1 MGEFAVSRALYRGAL
16 FLIAFVVL
24 LLILRELTGVVM
36 QVFAACIIAAAISP
50 MVNSVTTSE
59 RARRWRWRPPRALAV
74 LAVYLVLGAI
84 FFVLGAVIFGG
95 LVSDIGLLI
104 ESMPSYAANARA
116 WVESL
121 AAQLPPGA
129 NEQLARLVSAAVSA
143 LAGWLADF
151 AQGVLNF
158 IGVLFGFF
166 GSLLNVI
173 FILMMALY
181 LTVDGQNMRDY
192 LLVFAP
198 ASRRPQFSRL
208 LTSVVQRLGQWVQG
222 QLLLCLIVGGGA
234 WLGLQLLGVPY
245 AVLLGLI
252 WAVCE
257 FIPGIGPFI
266 AAAPTILM
274 GFLVGPT
281 TGVLAAIFTLA
292 WSQVESNVITPKVM
306 GSAAEIHPL
315 VVLVSILV
323 GAELLGFAGAFLAIP
338 FAAVVGV
345 LVDEFHNMRLRDQL
359 ELVES
364 GSVTKPGGAL
374 RRN

>member
-24 LLILRELTGVVM
+24 LLVLRELTTVVM

-59 RARRWRWRPPRALAV
+59 RAMRWRWRPPRALAV
-74 LAVYLVLGAI
+74 LVIYLVLGVI
-84 FFVLGAVIFGG
+84 FFVLGVIIFGG
-95 LVSDIGLLI
+95 LVNDIGLFI
-104 ESMPSYAANARA
+104 ESLPTYAANARA
-116 WVESL
+116 WIDSVV
-121 AAQLPPGA
+121 ARLPTGT
-129 NEQLARLVSAAVSA
+129 NEQLNRLITEVVSAAAARV
-143 LAGWLADF
+143 ADF
-151 AQGVLNF
+151 ARGLLNF

-166 GSLLNVI
+166 GSLLNII

-198 ASRRPQFSRL
+198 ASRRPQFRRL
-208 LTSVVQRLGQWVQG
+208 LTSVVERLGGWVQG

-234 WLGLQLLGVPY
+234 WLGLQLIGVPY

-252 WAVCE
+252 WAVAE

-266 AAAPTILM
+266 AAAPTILL
-274 GFLVGPT
+274 GFLAGPT
-281 TGVLAAIFTLA
+281 TGVLAAAFTLA
-292 WSQVESNVITPKVM
+292 WSQVESNVITPKVL

-345 LVDEFHNMRLRDQL
+345 LVDEVHNMRLRDQL
-359 ELVES
+359 AISEPGSVGPPEELVT
-364 GSVTKPGGAL
+364 VP
-374 RRN
+374 